1 MNKNGEAEFKNILKI
16 LVHTEHRVILPL
28 NDCPLFQLR
37 IIKIPLSLNNNTGMT
52 DFAIKHHTQCPDKNT
67 WNSLLPY
74 PALYR
79 QFYIAAKS

>member
-1 MNKNGEAEFKNILKI
+1 MNRNGEAGLKNILNI
-16 LVHTEHRVILPL
+16 FVLTL

-52 DFAIKHHTQCPDKNT
+52 DFAIKHHTQCSDKNT